1 MPLYSPVMKRLA
13 ILLIPLMLA
22 GCGEKPKGPVVS
34 KDPVSVRGWI
44 LDVEGSGGGDNAPF
58 RTVETEAARKVALF
72 QTMNVWVDGAP
83 FISGGLAEN
92 GSFILLDVPPGNVTI
107 EFSAPPF
114 VPQAKLVLTN
124 IPGNAD
130 VLIPGVVVKKDG
142 GIAFADPKAIEVRTA
157 AKIDK
162 PHVTA
167 QKAVV
172 AGMQVPVIETPLA
185 QMVGRRD
192 WPVPPGGNKPVVT
205 MK

>member
-22 GCGEKPKGPVVS
+22 VCSEKPKVPVVS
-34 KDPVSVRGWI
+34 REPVSVRGWI
-44 LDVEGSGGGDNAPF
+44 LDVEGSSGGENAPF
-58 RTVETEAARKVALF
+58 RTVETEAARKIALF
-72 QTMNVWVDGAP
+72 QTMNLWVEGAP
-83 FISGGLAEN
+83 YISGGLAEN
-92 GSFILLDVPPGNVTI
+92 GSFILLDVPPGTVTI
-107 EFSAPPF
+107 EFSAPPL

-130 VLIPGVVVKKDG
+130 VLIPGVIVKKDG
-142 GIAFADPKAIEVRTA
+142 SVAFADPKAIEVRTA

-162 PHVTA
+162 PHATS
-167 QKAVV
+167 QKAVI

-185 QMVGRRD
+185 QMIGRRD